1 MKMPKPPP
9 DDLRIFRELSNDRR
23 IAIMELFTRSRGELT
38 DRYLPWDEFRHRT
51 PAAGFTREEWWL
63 AVKLARQSMQREL
76 PLLDKSGRPFTYAL
90 PDEALRAV
98 EQINRDA
105 SGRIEIS
112 EQVTN
117 PATRDRYLVSSLI
130 EEAITSSQLEGAATT
145 HRVAKEMIRTGRPPR
160 NRDER
165 MIFNNY
171 LAMRRIHELKGE
183 KFTPDLVCQIH
194 RIVTEGT
201 LDNPDAAGRFQ
212 LLSEDRV
219 VVGDE
224 YGGTYHVPP
233 PAEELNERVQR
244 ICDFAN
250 EVTDRPYVPPVL
262 RAIIV
267 HFMLGYDHPFEDGNG
282 RTARALFYWCM
293 LNRGY
298 WLTEFLAIS
307 KILKGAPSK
316 YARSFIHTE
325 QDDGDLTYFQLY
337 HLGVIQRAISD
348 LHEYLAR
355 KMAEIRQ
362 LQQALAQVPG
372 QFNHRQIALID
383 YAIKHPDTSFT
394 AQSHG
399 QSHNVVRETARQ
411 DLLALESR
419 DLLEKRRIGRQHA
432 WFPVRDFTHR
442 LMEGT
447 SPS

>member
-1 MKMPKPPP
+1 MKLPKPPP
-9 DDLRIFRELSNDRR
+9 NYRRIFPELSNDRKV
-23 IAIMELFTRSRGELT
+23 ALLELLTRSRGELT

-51 PAAGFTREEWWL
+51 PAEGFTHEEWWL

-76 PLLDKSGRPFTYAL
+76 PLLDKTGRPFTYAL
-90 PDEALRAV
+90 PDDALRAV
-98 EQINRDA
+98 EQVNRDA
-105 SGRIEIS
+105 SGSIEIS

-117 PATRDRYLVSSLI
+117 PLTRDRYLVSSLI

-145 HRVAKEMIRTGRPPR
+145 HRVAKEMIRTGRSPR

-165 MIFNNY
+165 MILNNY

-183 KFTPDLVCQIH
+183 KLTPDLICQIH

-201 LDNPDAAGRFQ
+201 LNNPDAAGRFQ
-212 LLSEDRV
+212 LPNEDRV

-224 YGGTYHVPP
+224 YGANYHIPP
-233 PAEELNERVQR
+233 PADELGERVQR
-244 ICDFAN
+244 MCDFAN
-250 EVTDRPYVPPVL
+250 EVADRPYVPPVL
-262 RAIIV
+262 RAITV
-267 HFMLGYDHPFEDGNG
+267 HFMLGYDHPFEEGNG

-298 WLTEFLAIS
+298 WLAEFLAIS
-307 KILKGAPSK
+307 RILKKAPSK

-325 QDDGDLTYFQLY
+325 HDDGDLTYFHLY

-355 KMAEIRQ
+355 KMAEIRT
-362 LQQALAQVPG
+362 LQHALAQAPG
-372 QFNHRQIALID
+372 QFNHRQLALID
-383 YAIKHPDTSFT
+383 YATKHPAASFT

-411 DLLALESR
+411 DLLALESKG
-419 DLLEKRRIGRQHA
+419 LLEKRRIGRQHA
-432 WFPVRDFTHR
+432 WAPVRDFTDR
-442 LMEGT
+442 LMDGT
-447 SPS
+447 SPT